1 MSFTRR
7 KRNDLFY
14 RWHASV
20 LLLAIRQFGN
30 SVILT
35 GSLLVISEKNYRD
48 TAATPGF
55 ADVALLIDLSIY
67 DALRIERMAV
77 GSLTLLGRSL
87 LLGWLELLDRPVSVR
102 QPALDTEH
110 ERLTELARHR

>member
-7 KRNDLFY
+7 KRNHLFY
-14 RWHASV
+14 RWARKRF
-20 LLLAIRQFGN
+20 AIGN
-30 SVILT
+30 SAILT

-87 LLGWLELLDRPVSVR
+87 LLGWLELQDRPVSVR

-110 ERLTELARHR
+110 ERLTGLARHR